1 MRLAY
6 LFAASSALLF
16 ACAAPASTSE
26 EQGSSTSHI
35 ESEESAPSAI
45 VVQQAE
51 RIFARRLGSD
61 GSVLGLKVG
70 EQSIMVGSD
79 ILLAQHDGEEGTN
92 DCSFGGV
99 SQTGKFISSE
109 LSLTDA
115 SGAKTVLV
123 PAVTK
128 SEGDFQVIQGAEI
141 RGNLGPYLFVRQS
154 LNYFGCGAA
163 HPSFGRTAF
172 VWDAKNQ
179 QKVAFDAPSAALDK
193 AREALAGKG
202 FDGEPKLAE
211 LVPQFD
217 ADGHFSIGYRF
228 EKDASHAEADGEG
241 NDYTVSATIDSKT
254 LDAPLPAELEALKDP
269 PAPVAA
275 YIAATHDTS
284 ANPLLGW
291 STPE

>member
-1 MRLAY
+1 M
-6 LFAASSALLF
+6 FAASSALLF

-35 ESEESAPSAI
+35 EGEESAPSAI

-51 RIFARRLGSD
+51 RIFARRLDSD
-61 GSVLGLKVG
+61 GNVVGLKVG
-70 EQSIMVGSD
+70 EQSIMVGSN
-79 ILLAQHDGEEGTN
+79 ILVTQHGGEEGTY
-92 DCSFGGV
+92 DCSFGGF
-99 SQTGKFISSE
+99 SATGKFISSE

-123 PAVTK
+123 PARPK
-128 SEGDFQVIQGAEI
+128 SESDYELIQGAEI
-141 RGNLGPYLFVRQS
+141 RGNLGPYLFVRES
-154 LNYFGCGAA
+154 VNYFGCGAA
-163 HPSFGRTAF
+163 HPSFGKTAF

-179 QKVAFDAPSAALDK
+179 QKITFEAPAAALDK

-202 FDGEPKLAE
+202 FDGDPKLAE
-211 LVPQFD
+211 LIPQFD
-217 ADGHFSIGYRF
+217 ADGHFSVGYRF

-241 NDYTVSATIDSKT
+241 NDYSVSVTIDSKT

-291 STPE
+291 STPQ